1 MSKID
6 FKKENKELYSP
17 SAKEVTLVEVPEMN
31 FLMIDGKGDPNTSQ
45 DYQTA
50 IEALNPDHA
59 DRQMVPVAFLQV
71 QQGGF
76 SRA

>member
-17 SAKEVTLVEVPEMN
+17 SAKEVTFLEVPEMI

-50 IEALNPDHA
+50 IEAL
-59 DRQMVPVAFLQV
+59 
-71 QQGGF
+71 F
-76 SRA
+76 SVSYKVKFMSGKKKFAGLCSPAP